1 MFFIASER
9 ESGDLGVGMDL
20 RGIFILFS
28 ISIIDRTKIH
38 FLSLLTSDYT
48 IEVTQE
54 RERVSG
60 KIKFMFCCNFPGVIF
75 KRRQI

>member
-54 RERVSG
+54 REREGESVAKLSLC
-60 KIKFMFCCNFPGVIF
+60 FAAIF
-75 KRRQI
+75 QV

>member
-54 RERVSG
+54 REGESVAKLSLC
-60 KIKFMFCCNFPGVIF
+60 FAAIF
-75 KRRQI
+75 QV

>member
-28 ISIIDRTKIH
+28 ISIIDRTKIVIL
-38 FLSLLTSDYT
+38 FYKLTS
-48 IEVTQE
+48 
-54 RERVSG
+54 
-60 KIKFMFCCNFPGVIF
+60 GVIQE
-75 KRRQI
+75 KKEWQN

>member
-1 MFFIASER
+1 
-9 ESGDLGVGMDL
+9 MDL

-54 RERVSG
+54 REGESVAKLSLC
-60 KIKFMFCCNFPGVIF
+60 FAAIF
-75 KRRQI
+75 QV